1 MKEQKSATQRL
12 LRNDVIFILAL
23 LALAAALLIYLFVF
37 RESGEWVEVTVDGRV
52 YGVYSLAENR
62 TEEILQEGDR
72 VNRLVIL
79 DGKAYMESAS
89 CPDGIC
95 VAHPPVFRQG
105 ESIVCLPNRVV
116 VSVIS
121 DDDGDGPDVVA

>member
-23 LALAAALLIYLFVF
+23 LALAAALLIYLFAF

-95 VAHPPVFRQG
+95 VAHPPVFRRG

-121 DDDGDGPDVVA
+121 DDTRDGPDVVA

>member
-12 LRNDVIFILAL
+12 LRNDVIFISAL
-23 LALAAALLIYLFVF
+23 LALAATLLIYLFVF
-37 RESGEWVEVTVDGRV
+37 RESGERVEVTVDGQV
-52 YGVYSLAENR
+52 YGIYSLSENR
-62 TEEILQEGDR
+62 TEEIRQEGEE